1 MPWMVRVLPG
11 RVAAGRCGVRD
22 GLTLSDLSST
32 LSSGLGCLGEI
43 NVNEQGDD
51 YGKWAIR
58 ILVSFR
64 DGEALTELTHQRQSG
79 GERSLTTILYLIS
92 LLELSQVPFSMVDE
106 INQGMDG
113 RAERAIHNH
122 LVHAVCEKPNQ
133 GQ

>member
-1 MPWMVRVLPG
+1 MDGAWLPSHL
-11 RVAAGRCGVRD
+11 AAAIDREQD
-22 GLTLSDLSST
+22 LADILSPMT
-32 LSSGLGCLGEI
+32 TASGLGCLGEI
-43 NVNEQGDD
+43 NINEQGDE